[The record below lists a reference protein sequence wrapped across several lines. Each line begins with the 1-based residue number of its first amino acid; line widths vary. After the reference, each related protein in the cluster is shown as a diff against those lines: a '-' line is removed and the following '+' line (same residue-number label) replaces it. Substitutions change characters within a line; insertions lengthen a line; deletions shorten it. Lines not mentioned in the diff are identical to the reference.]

1 MGFECLDSIQK
12 TNAHNSSNSDTSN
25 ILLTSNILNSNA
37 STTANIVKDNDGKNP
52 NVASQINS
60 NLDTSYYTN
69 TDGSYSKVHNL
80 ECSMVNMKH
89 IASVIS
95 DALKETS
102 QYTLNVS
109 QDILDDR

>member
-1 MGFECLDSIQK
+1 M
-12 TNAHNSSNSDTSN
+12 
-25 ILLTSNILNSNA
+25 LTSNILNSNA
-37 STTANIVKDNDGKNP
+37 STTANIVKDNDAKNP

-95 DALKETS
+95 DALKETES
-102 QYTLNVS
+102 VHSKRFSRYIRWPKGRTRVKL
-109 QDILDDR
+109 